1 MRVHWLPP
9 LLPFG
14 QAGFL
19 VLSLILVAVAMAV
32 AKDRRRVLLMAAVV
46 SAAWQGGLWLAR
58 FNTDIRLTHILLFG
72 LFVWQFIEP
81 QKRIHFR
88 KSYLRI
94 LLPWSLL
101 IVWSTLAITQALN
114 ADYARMGPL
123 TFFIDALAVYVMVNV
138 IRTPKDLQFFLIV
151 ICFAVIGQSLLAL
164 VQFKFHFFKFGVID
178 EAASWMWW
186 RARGSFFHP
195 NHLGIFLAWSLPLVL
210 RGLIGAIAG
219 RDRKMTYITASAFL
233 LGGMALLATFNRGS
247 WIGLAAGMLVMVML
261 DMFGRGGK
269 VKRVARGMLVVGVL
283 VGMVGSVKYGGLIL
297 DRFINSDRQ
306 EQEANRS
313 MQAQEA
319 IELIKQKPI
328 LGVGYKNDIFYSSTI
343 FVHNNYL
350 LIAAETG
357 LIGLGFFLWFLFEF
371 WRMIIRA
378 VRSKIPTVSNYGKGY
393 VAGMLAFM
401 IASIPGPDFWINEG
415 VQMYF
420 FVWLAFMISML
431 RIESKLLELQ
441 RKKRREQRMHS
452 AAQEEKQAQNPAL
465 DNGGNGIQPS
475 PLT

>member
-14 QAGFL
+14 QAVFL
-19 VLSLILVAVAMAV
+19 ALCLILVAVALV
-32 AKDRRRVLLMAAVV
+32 LAKDRRRVLLMAAVV
-46 SAAWQGGLWLAR
+46 TGAWQGGLWLAR
-58 FNTDIRLTHILLFG
+58 FNTDIRLTHIFLFG

-81 QKRIHFR
+81 QKQVYFR
-88 KSYLRI
+88 KQYMRI

-101 IVWSTLAITQALN
+101 IIWSALAITQALN
-114 ADYARMGPL
+114 TDYARMGPL
-123 TFFIDALAVYVMVNV
+123 TFLIDALAVYVMVSV
-138 IRTPKDLQFFLIV
+138 VRTPRDLQFFLV
-151 ICFAVIGQSLLAL
+151 AICFSVIGQSVLAL
-164 VQFKFHFFKFGVID
+164 VQFKFHFFKLGVID
-178 EAASWMWW
+178 DAASWMWW

-195 NHLGIFLAWSLPLVL
+195 NHLGIFLASTLPLVL

-219 RDRKMTYITASAFL
+219 RDKKMMYITSAAFL
-233 LGGMALLATFNRGS
+233 LGGVGLLATFNRGS
-247 WIGLAAGMLVMVML
+247 WVGLAAGLLVMVFM

-269 VKRVARGMLVVGVL
+269 VKKVARGMLVAGIL
-283 VGMVGSVKYGGLIL
+283 VAMAGSVKYGALII

-313 MQAQEA
+313 MQAEEA
-319 IELIKQKPI
+319 IALIKQKPL

-357 LIGLGFFLWFLFEF
+357 LVGLGFFLWFLFEF
-371 WRMIIRA
+371 WRMIVRS

-393 VAGMLAFM
+393 VAGIIAFM

-415 VQMYF
+415 VQMHF
-420 FVWLAFMISML
+420 FVLVAFMISML
-431 RIESKLLELQ
+431 RIENKLIELQ
-441 RKKRREQRMHS
+441 RKKKREQRMAQQAERAVNQQN
-452 AAQEEKQAQNPAL
+452 AAA
-465 DNGGNGIQPS
+465 NGSENGAGPR
-475 PLT
+475 PF